1 MPWSNIIYVFT
12 IFYESQ
18 TKWNDNTCDL
28 NGNDQT
34 IPKDRGFFL
43 MNHWLN
49 NEYDLPS
56 KSNAEEF
63 NTYEALSNRFS
74 KCGVRSPN
82 MIAVDFWSTGE
93 VLNFVQDQN
102 IRKGGEGTTIAA
114 NSRSGS
120 IRHKWLTI

>member
-1 MPWSNIIYVFT
+1 
-12 IFYESQ
+12 
-18 TKWNDNTCDL
+18 
-28 NGNDQT
+28 
-34 IPKDRGFFL
+34 

-82 MIAVDFWSTGE
+82 MIAVDFWNTGE
-93 VLNFVQDQN
+93 VLKFVQDQN
-102 IRKGGEGTTIAA
+102 IKGGEGTTIAV

-120 IRHKWLTI
+120 MRHKWLNI